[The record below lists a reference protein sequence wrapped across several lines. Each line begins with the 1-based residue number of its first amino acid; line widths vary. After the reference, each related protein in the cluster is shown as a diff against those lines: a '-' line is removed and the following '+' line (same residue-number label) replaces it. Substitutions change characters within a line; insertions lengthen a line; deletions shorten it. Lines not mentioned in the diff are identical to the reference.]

1 MKHHLKFATLLFGA
15 GLLIASFNSCKKS
28 DNTVSADTQAADDN
42 SYAEATY
49 NDAYNAVNTS
59 ATSSGSYFKTSE
71 TLEMLSGASITITID
86 SVGLKKTLTIDF
98 GTGTVC
104 KDGKTRSGQII
115 GTWNGRYRDSG
126 TVISITF
133 NNYTVNGDKVEGTKT
148 VTNLGH
154 NAKGNLHFSI
164 VVSNAKITTS
174 KGVISWQ
181 STRDREWVAGSATQ
195 TIFDDVYNITGSA
208 NGTNI
213 KGQTFTIT
221 ITNALVVNLACR
233 FIEAG
238 TLTISSSAST
248 SSGIVDFGNG
258 TCDDMATFT
267 YNGKVYNFHM
277 R

>member
-1 MKHHLKFATLLFGA
+1 MKHHLKLGTLFLGAALF
-15 GLLIASFNSCKKS
+15 IASFNSCKKS
-28 DNTVSADTQAADDN
+28 DNTISADTQAADDN

-49 NDAYNAVNTS
+49 NDAFNAVNTS
-59 ATSSGSYFKTSE
+59 ATTGGSFFKTSE
-71 TLEMLSGASITITID
+71 TLEMLSGASITIKID
-86 SVGLKKTLTIDF
+86 SAGTKKTLTIDF

-115 GTWNGRYRDSG
+115 GSWNGRYRDSG

-154 NAKGNLHFSI
+154 NSRGNLHFSI
-164 VVSNAKITTS
+164 IISNAKITTS
-174 KGVISWQ
+174 KGTISWQ
-181 STRDREWVAGSATQ
+181 STRDREWVAGSNTP

-208 NGTNI
+208 SGTNI

-238 TLTISSSAST
+238 TLTITSSASA
-248 SSGIVDFGNG
+248 SSGIVDYGNG
-258 TCDDMATFT
+258 TCDDLATFT
-267 YNGKVYNFHM
+267 YNNKTYTFHM